1 MSEKLTKYYYY
12 VNWDKKKIIYFE
24 ENNKEV
30 IDTPQG
36 FVFLGCSDFPNKEII
51 VSNMIGKAG
60 HSVVG
65 YSMEELK

>member
-1 MSEKLTKYYYY
+1 MLEKLPEYSYY

-24 ENNKEV
+24 KNNKQETN
-30 IDTPQG
+30 IPQG
-36 FVFLGCSDFPNKEII
+36 FVFLGCSDFPNKKII

-65 YSMEELK
+65 YSIEELK